1 MKLFKKVSA
10 MMVSLLM
17 ALAMMV
23 PVAAADA
30 TVTIKNKGDNEEL
43 KYIQVIVPDRTTKT
57 GWKFADTTIAE
68 EFTKVFGKSEQEILK
83 EMTTDNAVASKVRTA
98 LKGVQVAKANDLV
111 TINGNSFTAST
122 AGAYAIFG
130 TDKAN
135 KVTYSP
141 MLAYVGVNYE
151 NGKQTSLKNTSVTV
165 KKEETTVT
173 KDVKDE
179 DQIVEIGRD
188 VEYTVTS
195 VIPYVKDGET
205 NPTYQVIDE
214 ITGATYK
221 VDNNGEL
228 SVNVSY
234 GENSEVIK
242 VTPANG
248 SFTLDLSKLINTKN
262 EGDKA
267 KPGLKDEYL
276 NENAGLTL
284 TLTYTAT
291 VTDVT
296 VGNTVHFGNGTNEGK
311 DKYGHDSVTIKSA
324 EVEISKYAED
334 GETPLEN
341 AGFVFYREEKGT
353 KKYALFDENNVF
365 KGYGSLEEAKAN
377 PIMTDANGKAVV
389 KGLDSEYTFI
399 AKEVVAPEGYSVA
412 DDDENM
418 VQWTTEE
425 NGEVSFTDT
434 KVGSLP
440 ETGGI
445 GTTIFTVGGCA
456 IMVVAA
462 ALFFMNKKKHE
473 K

>member
-135 KVTYSP
+135 EVTYSP

-228 SVNVSY
+228 SVKVAY
-234 GENSEVIK
+234 GETTKTVK
-242 VTPANG
+242 VTPSNN
-248 SFTLDLSKLINTKN
+248 SFTLDLSDLVNVLN
-262 EGDKA
+262 NGS
-267 KPGLKDEYL
+267 KPELKDQYL
-276 NENAGLTL
+276 NANAGLTL

-324 EVEISKYAED
+324 EVEITKVAED
-334 GETPLEN
+334 GTTPLEN

-353 KKYALFDENNVF
+353 KKYALFTNNVF

-425 NGEVSFTDT
+425 KGEVSFTDT

>member
-135 KVTYSP
+135 EVTYSP

-228 SVNVSY
+228 SVKVAY
-234 GENSEVIK
+234 GETTKTVK
-242 VTPANG
+242 VTPSNN
-248 SFTLDLSKLINTKN
+248 SFTLDLSDLVNVLN
-262 EGDKA
+262 NGS
-267 KPGLKDEYL
+267 KPELKDQYL
-276 NENAGLTL
+276 NANAGLTL

-334 GETPLEN
+334 GKTPLEN

-353 KKYALFDENNVF
+353 KKYALFDGNNVF

-399 AKEVVAPEGYSVA
+399 AKKLLLLK
-412 DDDENM
+412 DILLLM
-418 VQWTTEE
+418 MMKIWF
-425 NGEVSFTDT
+425 NGQQ
-434 KVGSLP
+434 
-440 ETGGI
+440 
-445 GTTIFTVGGCA
+445 
-456 IMVVAA
+456 
-462 ALFFMNKKKHE
+462 KKKVKFHLQIL

>member
-10 MMVSLLM
+10 MVVSLLM
-17 ALAMMV
+17 AFAMMV
-23 PVAAADA
+23 PVAAANP
-30 TVTIKNKGDNEEL
+30 TITIKNKDANEVL
-43 KYIQVIVPDRTTKT
+43 SYIQIIELDNTTKS
-57 GWKFADTTIAE
+57 GWKFVDTDIAKA
-68 EFTKVFGKSEQEILK
+68 FTDVFTGQSEDEILK
-83 EMTTDNAVASKVRTA
+83 AMSTNKAEASKVRTA
-98 LKGVQVAKANDLV
+98 LRNVQSAKQNSLT
-111 TINGNSFTAST
+111 TIPAGENQFTVSK

-130 TDKAN
+130 TDVEN

-151 NGKQTSLKNTSVTV
+151 NGKPTSLKNTSVTV
-165 KKEETTVT
+165 KKENNTVT
-173 KDVKDE
+173 KEVKDE
-179 DQIVEIGRD
+179 DQIVEIGRN

-195 VIPYVKDGET
+195 VIPYVQDGEL
-205 NPTYQVIDE
+205 NPKYKVIDE
-214 ITGATYK
+214 ISGATYK
-221 VDNNGEL
+221 VDENGEL
-228 SVNVSY
+228 SVKVAY
-234 GENSEVIK
+234 GETTKTVK
-242 VTPANG
+242 VTPSDN
-248 SFTLDLSKLINTKN
+248 SFILDLSDLVNALN
-262 EGDKA
+262 DGS
-267 KPGLKDEYL
+267 KPELKDQYL
-276 NENAGLTL
+276 NANAGLTL

-296 VGNTVHFGNGTNEGK
+296 VNNTVHFGDGK
-311 DKYGHDSVTIKSA
+311 DNGKDRYGSDQANVKSA
-324 EVEISKYAED
+324 EVEITKVAED
-334 GETPLEN
+334 GTTPLEN

-353 KKYALFDENNVF
+353 KKYALFTNNVF
-365 KGYGSLEEAKAN
+365 TGYGSLEEAKAN
-377 PIMTDANGKAVV
+377 PIMTNAQGKAVV
-389 KGLDSEYTFI
+389 KGLDSQYTFI
-399 AKEVVAPEGYSVA
+399 VKEVVAPDGYTVA

-425 NGEVSFTDT
+425 KGEVSFTDT

>member
-1 MKLFKKVSA
+1 MLF
-10 MMVSLLM
+10 
-17 ALAMMV
+17 
-23 PVAAADA
+23 
-30 TVTIKNKGDNEEL
+30 
-43 KYIQVIVPDRTTKT
+43 
-57 GWKFADTTIAE
+57 
-68 EFTKVFGKSEQEILK
+68 
-83 EMTTDNAVASKVRTA
+83 
-98 LKGVQVAKANDLV
+98 
-111 TINGNSFTAST
+111 
-122 AGAYAIFG
+122 FG

-135 KVTYSP
+135 EVTYSP

-242 VTPANG
+242 VTPAKG
-248 SFTLDLSKLINTKN
+248 YFTLDLSKLINTKN
-262 EGDKA
+262 EGVNA

-291 VTDVT
+291 VTDIT

-334 GETPLEN
+334 GKTPLEN

-353 KKYALFDENNVF
+353 KKYALFDGNNVF

-425 NGEVSFTDT
+425 KGEVSFTDT